1 MFGVLKMIGLKRGT
15 VKLLNHEK
23 EWELEAQ
30 RTIFRLYKIF
40 GTVARDIQHVGS
52 TAILAIKAKPIIDIV
67 VAVDEFKDVLA
78 LEAELNHNGFYYR
91 PNANLEDQLLFAC
104 GSYYDGTG
112 DLQTHFIH
120 VVLADSMEWINYIN
134 FRDYLNKTPTVAK
147 AYEDLKIS
155 LASEAPVD
163 KGRERYLRGKHDFI
177 VYTLRKAL
185 VNFYLGKTVKV
196 KIDRPIGST
205 HPKHADL
212 IYPVNYGYIPG
223 VLGGD
228 GEELDV
234 YLLGVD
240 NRVKEYT
247 ARVIGIVHRHN
258 DVEDKLVAAPEG
270 ISFTQKEIA
279 EAIHFQEQYYES
291 EIETMPQLSFI
302 SKEPINKGWS
312 CDKKY
317 CVTADDGVKYLLRVT
332 PEEKSSNRADMFRM
346 QQQVA
351 ALGVSMCKPVE
362 FGKCDEGVY
371 TVQTW
376 VDGKD
381 AEEII
386 PYLADSEQYAFGLE
400 AGRILKVIHSIP
412 APENHPD
419 WEPRFNAKMDRK
431 IKMYKECPIKF
442 DGAEDIIAYIESNRH
457 LLANRPQT
465 FQHGDYHIGNMMIEK
480 NKIVIIDFDRY
491 DFGDP
496 WEEFNRI
503 VWCAQA
509 SPIFASGIINGYF
522 DNEVPLEFWKLLALY
537 ISSNMLSSIPWAIP
551 FGKSEVHTM
560 LNQAKDVLSWYKNMQ
575 KPVPTWYVKQRTDS
589 KISFIC

>member
-1 MFGVLKMIGLKRGT
+1 MIGLKRGT
-15 VKLLNHEK
+15 VKLFNHEK
-23 EWELEAQ
+23 GWELEAQ
-30 RTIFRLYKIF
+30 RTIFRLYKIL

-52 TAILAIKAKPIIDIV
+52 TSILAIKAKPIIDIV
-67 VAVDEFKDVLA
+67 VAVDDFKDVLA
-78 LEAELNHNGFYYR
+78 LESELGNDGFYNR
-91 PNANLEDQLLFAC
+91 PNVNIKDQLLFAC

-120 VVLADSMEWINYIN
+120 VVLTNSMEWTNYIN
-134 FRDYLNKTPTVAK
+134 FRDYLNKMPTVAK
-147 AYEDLKIS
+147 EYEDLKTS
-155 LASEAPVD
+155 LAAATPVD

-185 VNFYLGKTVKV
+185 VNFYLGKTIEI
-196 KIDRPIGST
+196 KIDRPIGSA
-205 HPKHADL
+205 HPKHLDL
-212 IYPVNYGYIPG
+212 VYPINYGYIPG

-234 YLLGVD
+234 YLLGVSKPI
-240 NRVKEYT
+240 KEYK

-270 ISFTQKEIA
+270 TIFTQTEIA
-279 EAIHFQEQYYES
+279 EAVHFQEQYYES
-291 EIETMPQLSFI
+291 EIETIPKLNFI
-302 SKEPINKGWS
+302 SKELINNGWS

-317 CVTADDGVKYLLRVT
+317 CVTTTDGVKYLLRVT
-332 PEEKSSNRADMFRM
+332 PKEKSANRAEMFRM

-351 ALGVSMCKPVE
+351 ALGVPMCRPIE
-362 FGKCDEGVY
+362 IGSCDEGLY

-386 PYLADSEQYAFGLE
+386 PHLNNSEQYAYGLE

-412 APENHPD
+412 APENQPD
-419 WEPRFNAKMDRK
+419 WEQRFNAKIDCK
-431 IKMYKECPIKF
+431 IEMYNDCHVKF
-442 DGAEDIIAYIESNRH
+442 EGAEDIMAYIESNRF
-457 LLANRPQT
+457 LLSNRRQSY
-465 FQHGDYHIGNMMIEK
+465 QHGDYHIGNMMIEK

-537 ISSNMLSSIPWAIP
+537 ISSNMLSSIP
-551 FGKSEVHTM
+551 
-560 LNQAKDVLSWYKNMQ
+560 
-575 KPVPTWYVKQRTDS
+575 
-589 KISFIC
+589 

>member
-1 MFGVLKMIGLKRGT
+1 MIGLKRGT
-15 VKLLNHEK
+15 LKLHNHKK

-30 RTIFRLYKIF
+30 RTIFRLHKILEA
-40 GTVARDIQHVGS
+40 VARDIQHVGS
-52 TAILAIKAKPIIDIV
+52 TSILTIKAKPIIDIA
-67 VAVDEFKDVLA
+67 VAVDDFKDVLA
-78 LEAELNHNGFYYR
+78 LEAELNHDGFYYQ
-91 PNANLEDQLLFAC
+91 PNANSEDQLLFAS

-120 VVLADSMEWINYIN
+120 FVLADSMEWINYIN
-134 FRDYLNKTPTVAK
+134 FRNYLNKMPTVAK

-155 LASEAPVD
+155 LASEASVD
-163 KGRERYLRGKHDFI
+163 KGREQYLKGKNDFI

-185 VNFYLGKTVKV
+185 INYYLGKTVKV

-205 HPKHADL
+205 HPNHADL
-212 IYPVNYGYIPG
+212 IYPVNYGYIPD

-240 NRVKEYT
+240 NPVKEYT
-247 ARVIGIVHRHN
+247 ARVIGIAHRHN

-270 ISFTQKEIA
+270 IRFTQTEIV
-279 EAIHFQEQYYES
+279 EAIYFQEQYYES
-291 EIETMPQLSFI
+291 EIETMPQLNFI

-332 PEEKSSNRADMFRM
+332 PEEKSSNRSDMFRM
-346 QQQVA
+346 QQEVA
-351 ALGVSMCKPVE
+351 ALSVSMCKPVE

-371 TVQTW
+371 NVQTW
-376 VDGKD
+376 VDGED
-381 AEEII
+381 AKEII
-386 PYLADSEQYAFGLE
+386 PHLKNTEQYSYGLE

-412 APENHPD
+412 APENQLD
-419 WEPRFNAKMDRK
+419 WEQRFNEKIDRK
-431 IKMYKECPIKF
+431 VKMYNESPIKF
-442 DGAEDIIAYIESNRH
+442 DGAEDIMGYIKSNRH
-457 LLANRPQT
+457 LLANRPQSY
-465 FQHGDYHIGNMMIEK
+465 QHGDYHIGNMMIED
-480 NKIVIIDFDRY
+480 NKIVIIDFDRC

-503 VWCAQA
+503 VWCAQV
-509 SPIFASGIINGYF
+509 SPIFASGIIDGYF
-522 DNEVPLEFWKLLALY
+522 DNQVPLEFWKLLALY

-551 FGKSEVHTM
+551 FGESEVNTM
-560 LNQAKDVLSWYKNMQ
+560 LNQAKDVLSWYNNMQ
-575 KPVPTWYVKQRTDS
+575 NPIPAWYTK
-589 KISFIC
+589 

>member
-1 MFGVLKMIGLKRGT
+1 MIGLKRGT

-30 RTIFRLYKIF
+30 RTILRLHKIL
-40 GTVARDIQHVGS
+40 GAVARDIQHVGS
-52 TAILAIKAKPIIDIV
+52 TSILTIKAKPIIDIA
-67 VAVDEFKDVLA
+67 VAVDDFKDVLA

-185 VNFYLGKTVKV
+185 VNFYLGKTIEI
-196 KIDRPIGST
+196 KIDRPIGSA
-205 HPKHADL
+205 HPKHLAL
-212 IYPVNYGYIPG
+212 VYPINYGYIPG

-228 GEELDV
+228 GKELDV
-234 YLLGVD
+234 YLLGVSKPI
-240 NRVKEYT
+240 KEYK

-270 ISFTQKEIA
+270 TIFTQTEIA
-279 EAIHFQEQYYES
+279 EAVHFQEQYYES
-291 EIETMPQLSFI
+291 EIETIPKLNFI
-302 SKEPINKGWS
+302 SKELINKGWS

-317 CVTADDGVKYLLRVT
+317 CVTTTDGVKYLLRVT
-332 PEEKSSNRADMFRM
+332 PKEKSENRAEMFRM

-412 APENHPD
+412 APENQPD

-431 IKMYKECPIKF
+431 IKMYNECPIKF
-442 DGAEDIIAYIESNRH
+442 DGAEDIMAYIESNRF
-457 LLANRPQT
+457 LLSNRPQSY
-465 FQHGDYHIGNMMIEK
+465 QHGDYHIGNMMIEK

-509 SPIFASGIINGYF
+509 SPMFASGIINGYF

-551 FGKSEVHTM
+551 FGESEVNTM
-560 LNQAKDVLSWYKNMQ
+560 INQAKDVLSWYNNMQ
-575 KPVPTWYVKQRTDS
+575 NPIPTWYIK
-589 KISFIC
+589 

>member
-1 MFGVLKMIGLKRGT
+1 MIGLKRGT

-30 RTIFRLYKIF
+30 RTIFRLYKIL

-67 VAVDEFKDVLA
+67 VAVDDFKDVLA
-78 LEAELNHNGFYYR
+78 LESELGNDGFYYR
-91 PNANLEDQLLFAC
+91 PNVNIKDQLLFAC

-120 VVLADSMEWINYIN
+120 VVLTNSMEWTNYIN
-134 FRDYLNKTPTVAK
+134 FRDYLNKMPTVAK
-147 AYEDLKIS
+147 EYEDLKTS
-155 LASEAPVD
+155 LAAATPVD

-185 VNFYLGKTVKV
+185 VNFYLGKTIEI
-196 KIDRPIGST
+196 KIDRPIGSA
-205 HPKHADL
+205 HPKHLDL
-212 IYPVNYGYIPG
+212 VYPINYGYIPG

-234 YLLGVD
+234 YLLGVSKPI
-240 NRVKEYT
+240 KEYK
-247 ARVIGIVHRHN
+247 ARVIGVVHRHN

-270 ISFTQKEIA
+270 TIFTQTEIA
-279 EAIHFQEQYYES
+279 EAVHFQEQYYES
-291 EIETMPQLSFI
+291 EIETIPKLNFI
-302 SKEPINKGWS
+302 SKELINKGWS

-317 CVTADDGVKYLLRVT
+317 CVTTTDGVKYLLRVT
-332 PEEKSSNRADMFRM
+332 PKEKSANRAEMFRM

-351 ALGVSMCKPVE
+351 ALGVPMCRPIE
-362 FGKCDEGVY
+362 IGSCDEGLY

-386 PYLADSEQYAFGLE
+386 PHLNNSEQYAYGLE

-412 APENHPD
+412 APENQPD
-419 WEPRFNAKMDRK
+419 WEQRFNAKIDRK
-431 IKMYKECPIKF
+431 IEMYNDCHVKF
-442 DGAEDIIAYIESNRH
+442 EGAEDIMAYIESNRF
-457 LLANRPQT
+457 LLSNRRQSY
-465 FQHGDYHIGNMMIEK
+465 QHGDYHIGNMMIEK

-551 FGKSEVHTM
+551 FGESEVNTM
-560 LNQAKDVLSWYKNMQ
+560 LNQAKDVLSWYNNMHN
-575 KPVPTWYVKQRTDS
+575 PIPTWYIK
-589 KISFIC
+589 

>member
-1 MFGVLKMIGLKRGT
+1 MIGLKRGT
-15 VKLLNHEK
+15 VKLFNHEK
-23 EWELEAQ
+23 GWELEAQ
-30 RTIFRLYKIF
+30 RTIFRLYKIL

-52 TAILAIKAKPIIDIV
+52 TSILAIKAKPIIDIV
-67 VAVDEFKDVLA
+67 VAVDDFKDVLA
-78 LEAELNHNGFYYR
+78 LESELGNDGFYYR
-91 PNANLEDQLLFAC
+91 PNVNIKDQLLFAC

-120 VVLADSMEWINYIN
+120 VVLTNSMEWTNYIN
-134 FRDYLNKTPTVAK
+134 FRDYLNKMPTVAK
-147 AYEDLKIS
+147 EYEDLKTS
-155 LASEAPVD
+155 LAAATPVD

-185 VNFYLGKTVKV
+185 VNFYLGKTIEI
-196 KIDRPIGST
+196 KIDRPIGSA
-205 HPKHADL
+205 HPKHLDL
-212 IYPVNYGYIPG
+212 VYPINYGYIPG

-234 YLLGVD
+234 YLLGVSKPI
-240 NRVKEYT
+240 KEYK
-247 ARVIGIVHRHN
+247 ARVIGVVHRHN

-270 ISFTQKEIA
+270 TIFTQTEIA
-279 EAIHFQEQYYES
+279 EAVHFQEQYYES
-291 EIETMPQLSFI
+291 EIETIPKLNFI
-302 SKEPINKGWS
+302 SKELINKGWS

-317 CVTADDGVKYLLRVT
+317 CVTTTDGVKYLLRVT
-332 PEEKSSNRADMFRM
+332 PKEKSANRAEMFRM

-351 ALGVSMCKPVE
+351 ALGVPMCRPIE
-362 FGKCDEGVY
+362 IGSCDEGLY

-386 PYLADSEQYAFGLE
+386 PHLNNSEQYAYGLE

-412 APENHPD
+412 APENQPD
-419 WEPRFNAKMDRK
+419 WEQRFNAKIDRK
-431 IKMYKECPIKF
+431 IEMYNDCHVKF
-442 DGAEDIIAYIESNRH
+442 EGAEDIMAYIESNRF
-457 LLANRPQT
+457 LLSNRRQSY
-465 FQHGDYHIGNMMIEK
+465 QHGDYHIGNMMIEK

-551 FGKSEVHTM
+551 FGESEVNTM
-560 LNQAKDVLSWYKNMQ
+560 LNQAKDVLSWYNNMHN
-575 KPVPTWYVKQRTDS
+575 PIPTWYIK
-589 KISFIC
+589 

>member
-1 MFGVLKMIGLKRGT
+1 MIGLKRGT

-23 EWELEAQ
+23 AWEFEAQ
-30 RTIFRLYKIF
+30 RTIFRLYKIL

-67 VAVDEFKDVLA
+67 VAVDDFKDVLA
-78 LEAELNHNGFYYR
+78 LESELGNDGFYYR
-91 PNANLEDQLLFAC
+91 PNVNIKDQLLFAC
-104 GSYYDGTG
+104 GSYYDRTG

-120 VVLADSMEWINYIN
+120 VVFTNSMEWTNYIN
-134 FRDYLNKTPTVAK
+134 FRDYLNKMPMVAK
-147 AYEDLKIS
+147 EYEDLKTS
-155 LASEAPVD
+155 LAAATPVD

-185 VNFYLGKTVKV
+185 VNFYLGKTIEI
-196 KIDRPIGST
+196 KIDRPIGSA
-205 HPKHADL
+205 HPKHLDL
-212 IYPVNYGYIPG
+212 VYPINYGYIPG

-228 GEELDV
+228 GEKLDV
-234 YLLGVD
+234 YLLGVSKPI
-240 NRVKEYT
+240 KEYK

-270 ISFTQKEIA
+270 TIFTQTEIA
-279 EAIHFQEQYYES
+279 EAVHFQEQYYES
-291 EIETMPQLSFI
+291 EIETIPKLNFI
-302 SKEPINKGWS
+302 SKELINKGWS

-317 CVTADDGVKYLLRVT
+317 CVTTTDGVKYLLRVT
-332 PEEKSSNRADMFRM
+332 PKEKSENRAEMFRM

-351 ALGVSMCKPVE
+351 ALGVPMCRPIE
-362 FGKCDEGVY
+362 YGSCDEGVY

-386 PYLADSEQYAFGLE
+386 PHLNDFEQYSYGLE

-412 APENHPD
+412 TPENQPD
-419 WEPRFNAKMDRK
+419 WEQRFNAKIDRN
-431 IKMYKECPIKF
+431 IKMYNDCPVKF
-442 DGAEDIIAYIESNRH
+442 DGAEDIRVYIESNRF
-457 LLANRPQT
+457 LLSNRPQYY
-465 FQHGDYHIGNMMIEK
+465 QHGDYHIGNMMIEK

-509 SPIFASGIINGYF
+509 SPMFASGIINGYF

-551 FGKSEVHTM
+551 FGESEVNTM
-560 LNQAKDVLSWYKNMQ
+560 INQAKDVLSWYNNMQ
-575 KPVPTWYVKQRTDS
+575 NPIPTWYIK
-589 KISFIC
+589 

>member
-1 MFGVLKMIGLKRGT
+1 MIGLKRGT

-30 RTIFRLYKIF
+30 RTIFRLHKIL
-40 GTVARDIQHVGS
+40 GAVARDIQHVGS
-52 TAILAIKAKPIIDIV
+52 TSILTIKAKPIIDIA
-67 VAVDEFKDVLA
+67 VAVDDFKDVLA

-163 KGRERYLRGKHDFI
+163 KGREQYLKGKNDFI
-177 VYTLRKAL
+177 VYTLRKTL
-185 VNFYLGKTVKV
+185 VNYYLGKTVKV

-240 NRVKEYT
+240 TRVKEYT

-332 PEEKSSNRADMFRM
+332 PEEKSANRADMFRM

-351 ALGVSMCKPVE
+351 TLGVSMCKPVE

-386 PYLADSEQYAFGLE
+386 PYLADSEQYAFGLK

-412 APENHPD
+412 APENQPD

-431 IKMYKECPIKF
+431 IKMYNESPIKF

-551 FGKSEVHTM
+551 FGESEVHTM

-575 KPVPTWYVKQRTDS
+575 KPVPTWYVKQRTNS

>member
-1 MFGVLKMIGLKRGT
+1 MIGLKRGT
-15 VKLLNHEK
+15 VKLFNHEK
-23 EWELEAQ
+23 GWELEAQ
-30 RTIFRLYKIF
+30 ITIFRLYKIL

-52 TAILAIKAKPIIDIV
+52 TSILAIKAKPIIDIV
-67 VAVDEFKDVLA
+67 VAVDDFKDVLA
-78 LEAELNHNGFYYR
+78 LESELGNDGFYYR
-91 PNANLEDQLLFAC
+91 PNVNIKDQLLFAC

-112 DLQTHFIH
+112 YLQTHFIH
-120 VVLADSMEWINYIN
+120 VVLTNSMEWTNYIN
-134 FRDYLNKTPTVAK
+134 FRDYLNKMPTVAK
-147 AYEDLKIS
+147 EYEDLKTS
-155 LASEAPVD
+155 LAAATPVD

-185 VNFYLGKTVKV
+185 VNFYLGKTIEI
-196 KIDRPIGST
+196 KIDRPIGSA
-205 HPKHADL
+205 HPKHLDL
-212 IYPVNYGYIPG
+212 VYPINYGYIPG

-234 YLLGVD
+234 YLLGVSKPI
-240 NRVKEYT
+240 KEYK
-247 ARVIGIVHRHN
+247 ARVIGVVHRHN

-270 ISFTQKEIA
+270 TIFTQTEIA
-279 EAIHFQEQYYES
+279 EAVYFQEQYYES
-291 EIETMPQLSFI
+291 EIETIPKLNFI
-302 SKEPINKGWS
+302 SKELINKGWS

-317 CVTADDGVKYLLRVT
+317 CVTTTDGVKYLLRVT
-332 PEEKSSNRADMFRM
+332 PKEKSANRAEMFRM

-351 ALGVSMCKPVE
+351 ALGVPMCRPIE
-362 FGKCDEGVY
+362 IGSCDEGLY

-386 PYLADSEQYAFGLE
+386 PHLNNSEQYAYGLE

-412 APENHPD
+412 APENQPD
-419 WEPRFNAKMDRK
+419 WEQRFNAKIDRK
-431 IKMYKECPIKF
+431 IEMYNDCHVKF
-442 DGAEDIIAYIESNRH
+442 EGAEDIMAYIESNRF
-457 LLANRPQT
+457 LLSNRRQSY
-465 FQHGDYHIGNMMIEK
+465 QHGDYHIGNMMIEK

-551 FGKSEVHTM
+551 FGESEVNTM
-560 LNQAKDVLSWYKNMQ
+560 LNQAKDVLSWYNNMHN
-575 KPVPTWYVKQRTDS
+575 PIPTWYIK
-589 KISFIC
+589 

>member
-1 MFGVLKMIGLKRGT
+1 MIGLKRGT
-15 VKLLNHEK
+15 VKLFNHEK
-23 EWELEAQ
+23 GWGLEAQ
-30 RTIFRLYKIF
+30 RTIFRLYKIL

-52 TAILAIKAKPIIDIV
+52 TSILAIKAKPIIDIV
-67 VAVDEFKDVLA
+67 VAVDDFKAVLA
-78 LEAELNHNGFYYR
+78 LESELGNDGFYYR
-91 PNANLEDQLLFAC
+91 PNVNIKDQLLFAC

-120 VVLADSMEWINYIN
+120 VVLTNSMEWTNYIN
-134 FRDYLNKTPTVAK
+134 FRDYLNKMPTVAK
-147 AYEDLKIS
+147 EYEDLKTS
-155 LASEAPVD
+155 LAAATPVD

-185 VNFYLGKTVKV
+185 VNFYLGKTIEI
-196 KIDRPIGST
+196 KIDRPIGSA
-205 HPKHADL
+205 HPKHLDL
-212 IYPVNYGYIPG
+212 VYPINYGYIPG

-234 YLLGVD
+234 YLLGVSKPI
-240 NRVKEYT
+240 KEYK

-270 ISFTQKEIA
+270 TIFTQTEIA
-279 EAIHFQEQYYES
+279 EAVHFQEQYYES
-291 EIETMPQLSFI
+291 EIESIPKLNFI
-302 SKEPINKGWS
+302 SKELINKGWS

-317 CVTADDGVKYLLRVT
+317 CVTTTDGVKYLLRVT
-332 PEEKSSNRADMFRM
+332 PKEKSANRAEMFRM

-351 ALGVSMCKPVE
+351 ALGVPMCRPIE
-362 FGKCDEGVY
+362 IGNCDEGLY

-386 PYLADSEQYAFGLE
+386 PHLNNSEQYAYGLE

-412 APENHPD
+412 APENQPD
-419 WEPRFNAKMDRK
+419 WEQRFNAKIDRK
-431 IKMYKECPIKF
+431 IEMYNDCHVKF
-442 DGAEDIIAYIESNRH
+442 DGAEDIMAYIESNRF
-457 LLANRPQT
+457 LLSNRWQSY
-465 FQHGDYHIGNMMIEK
+465 QHGDYHIGNMMIEK

-551 FGKSEVHTM
+551 FGESEVNTM
-560 LNQAKDVLSWYKNMQ
+560 LNQAKDVLSWYNNMHN
-575 KPVPTWYVKQRTDS
+575 PIPTWYIK
-589 KISFIC
+589 

>member
-1 MFGVLKMIGLKRGT
+1 MIGLKRGT
-15 VKLLNHEK
+15 VKLFNHEK
-23 EWELEAQ
+23 GWELEAQ
-30 RTIFRLYKIF
+30 RTIFRLYKIL

-52 TAILAIKAKPIIDIV
+52 TSILAIKAKPIIDIV
-67 VAVDEFKDVLA
+67 VAVDDFKDVLA
-78 LEAELNHNGFYYR
+78 LESELGNDGFYYR
-91 PNANLEDQLLFAC
+91 PNVNIKDQLLFAC

-120 VVLADSMEWINYIN
+120 VVLTNSMEWISYIN
-134 FRDYLNKTPTVAK
+134 FRDYLNKMPTVAK
-147 AYEDLKIS
+147 EYEDLKTS
-155 LASEAPVD
+155 LAAATPVD

-185 VNFYLGKTVKV
+185 VNFYLGKTIEM
-196 KIDRPIGST
+196 KIDRPIGSA
-205 HPKHADL
+205 HPKHLDL
-212 IYPVNYGYIPG
+212 VYPINYGYIPG

-234 YLLGVD
+234 YLLGVSKPI
-240 NRVKEYT
+240 KEYK

-270 ISFTQKEIA
+270 TIFTQKEIA
-279 EAIHFQEQYYES
+279 EAVHFQEQYYER
-291 EIETMPQLSFI
+291 EIETIPKLNFI
-302 SKEPINKGWS
+302 SKELINKGWS

-317 CVTADDGVKYLLRVT
+317 CVTTADGVKYLLRVT
-332 PEEKSSNRADMFRM
+332 PKEKSANRAEIFRM
-346 QQQVA
+346 QKQVA
-351 ALGVSMCKPVE
+351 ALGVPMCRPIE
-362 FGKCDEGVY
+362 FGSCDEGVY

-386 PYLADSEQYAFGLE
+386 PHLNNSEQYAYGLE

-412 APENHPD
+412 APQNQPD
-419 WEPRFNAKMDRK
+419 WEQRFNAKIDRK
-431 IKMYKECPIKF
+431 IQMYNDCPVKF
-442 DGAEDIIAYIESNRH
+442 NGAEDIMAYIETNRFLLSNR
-457 LLANRPQT
+457 RQSY
-465 FQHGDYHIGNMMIEK
+465 QHGDYHIGNMMIEK

-551 FGKSEVHTM
+551 FGESEVNTM
-560 LNQAKDVLSWYKNMQ
+560 LNQAKDVLSWYNNMHN
-575 KPVPTWYVKQRTDS
+575 PIPTWYIK
-589 KISFIC
+589 

>member
-1 MFGVLKMIGLKRGT
+1 M
-15 VKLLNHEK
+15 
-23 EWELEAQ
+23 
-30 RTIFRLYKIF
+30 
-40 GTVARDIQHVGS
+40 ARDIQHVGS
-52 TAILAIKAKPIIDIV
+52 TSILAIKAKPIIDIV
-67 VAVDEFKDVLA
+67 VAVDDFKDVLA
-78 LEAELNHNGFYYR
+78 LESELGNDGFYYR
-91 PNANLEDQLLFAC
+91 PNVNIKDQLLFAC

-120 VVLADSMEWINYIN
+120 VVLTNSMEWTNYIN
-134 FRDYLNKTPTVAK
+134 FRDYLNKMPTVAK
-147 AYEDLKIS
+147 EYEDLKTS
-155 LASEAPVD
+155 LAAATPVD

-185 VNFYLGKTVKV
+185 VNFYLGKTIEI
-196 KIDRPIGST
+196 KIDRPIGSA
-205 HPKHADL
+205 HPKHLDL
-212 IYPVNYGYIPG
+212 VYPINYGYIPG

-234 YLLGVD
+234 YLLGVSKPI
-240 NRVKEYT
+240 KEYK

-270 ISFTQKEIA
+270 TIFTQTEIA
-279 EAIHFQEQYYES
+279 EAVHFQEQYYES
-291 EIETMPQLSFI
+291 EIETIPKLNFI
-302 SKEPINKGWS
+302 SKELINNGWS

-317 CVTADDGVKYLLRVT
+317 CVTTTDGVKYLLRVT
-332 PEEKSSNRADMFRM
+332 PKEKSANRAEMFRM

-351 ALGVSMCKPVE
+351 ALGVPMCRPIE
-362 FGKCDEGVY
+362 IGSCDEGLY

-386 PYLADSEQYAFGLE
+386 PHLNNSEQYAYGLE

-412 APENHPD
+412 APENQPD
-419 WEPRFNAKMDRK
+419 WEQRFNAKIDCK
-431 IKMYKECPIKF
+431 IEMYNDCHVKF
-442 DGAEDIIAYIESNRH
+442 EGAEDIMAYIESNRF
-457 LLANRPQT
+457 LLSNRRQSY
-465 FQHGDYHIGNMMIEK
+465 QHGDYHIGNMMIEK

-551 FGKSEVHTM
+551 FGESEVNTM
-560 LNQAKDVLSWYKNMQ
+560 LNQAKDVLSWYNNMHN
-575 KPVPTWYVKQRTDS
+575 PIPTWYIK
-589 KISFIC
+589 

>member
-1 MFGVLKMIGLKRGT
+1 MIGLKRGT
-15 VKLLNHEK
+15 VKLFNHEK
-23 EWELEAQ
+23 GWELEAQ
-30 RTIFRLYKIF
+30 RTIFRLYKIL

-52 TAILAIKAKPIIDIV
+52 TSILAIKAKPIIDIV
-67 VAVDEFKDVLA
+67 VAVDDFKDVLA
-78 LEAELNHNGFYYR
+78 LESELGNDGFYYR
-91 PNANLEDQLLFAC
+91 PNVNIKDQLLFAC

-120 VVLADSMEWINYIN
+120 VVLTNSMEWTNYIN
-134 FRDYLNKTPTVAK
+134 FRDYLNKMPTVAK
-147 AYEDLKIS
+147 EYEDLKTS
-155 LASEAPVD
+155 LAAATPVD

-185 VNFYLGKTVKV
+185 VNFYLGKTIEI
-196 KIDRPIGST
+196 KIDRPIGSA
-205 HPKHADL
+205 HPKHLDL
-212 IYPVNYGYIPG
+212 VYPINYGYIPG

-234 YLLGVD
+234 YLLGVSKPI
-240 NRVKEYT
+240 KEYK

-270 ISFTQKEIA
+270 TIFTQTEIA
-279 EAIHFQEQYYES
+279 EAVHFQEQYYES
-291 EIETMPQLSFI
+291 EIETIPKLNFI
-302 SKEPINKGWS
+302 SKELINNGWS

-317 CVTADDGVKYLLRVT
+317 CVTTTDGVKYLLRVT
-332 PEEKSSNRADMFRM
+332 PKEKSANRAEMFRM

-351 ALGVSMCKPVE
+351 ALGVPMCRPIE
-362 FGKCDEGVY
+362 IGSCDEGLY

-386 PYLADSEQYAFGLE
+386 PHLNNSEQYAYGLE

-412 APENHPD
+412 APENQPD
-419 WEPRFNAKMDRK
+419 WEQRFNAKIDCK
-431 IKMYKECPIKF
+431 IEMYNDCHVKF
-442 DGAEDIIAYIESNRH
+442 EGAEDIMAYIESNRF
-457 LLANRPQT
+457 LLSNRRQSY
-465 FQHGDYHIGNMMIEK
+465 QHGDYHIGNMMIEK

-522 DNEVPLEFWKLLALY
+522 DNEVPLEYWKLLALY

-551 FGKSEVHTM
+551 FGESEVNTM
-560 LNQAKDVLSWYKNMQ
+560 LNQAKDVLSWYNNMHN
-575 KPVPTWYVKQRTDS
+575 PIPTWYIK
-589 KISFIC
+589 

>member
-1 MFGVLKMIGLKRGT
+1 MIGLKRGT
-15 VKLLNHEK
+15 VKLFNHEK
-23 EWELEAQ
+23 GWELEAQ
-30 RTIFRLYKIF
+30 RTIFRLYKIL

-52 TAILAIKAKPIIDIV
+52 TSILAIKAKPIIDIV
-67 VAVDEFKDVLA
+67 VAVDDFKDVLA
-78 LEAELNHNGFYYR
+78 LESELGNDGFYYR
-91 PNANLEDQLLFAC
+91 PNVNIKDQLLFAC

-120 VVLADSMEWINYIN
+120 VVLTNSMEWTNYIN
-134 FRDYLNKTPTVAK
+134 FRDYLNKMPTVAK
-147 AYEDLKIS
+147 EYEDLKTS
-155 LASEAPVD
+155 LAAATPVD

-185 VNFYLGKTVKV
+185 VNFYLGKTIEI
-196 KIDRPIGST
+196 KIDRPIGSA
-205 HPKHADL
+205 HPKHLDL
-212 IYPVNYGYIPG
+212 VYPINYGYIPG

-234 YLLGVD
+234 YLLGVSKPI
-240 NRVKEYT
+240 KEYK

-270 ISFTQKEIA
+270 TIFTQTEIA
-279 EAIHFQEQYYES
+279 EAVHFQEQYYES
-291 EIETMPQLSFI
+291 EIETIPKLNFI
-302 SKEPINKGWS
+302 SKELINNGWS

-317 CVTADDGVKYLLRVT
+317 CVTTTDGVKYLLRVT
-332 PEEKSSNRADMFRM
+332 PKEKSANRAEMFRM

-351 ALGVSMCKPVE
+351 ALGVPMCRPIE
-362 FGKCDEGVY
+362 IGSCDEGLY

-386 PYLADSEQYAFGLE
+386 PHLNNSEQYAYGLE

-412 APENHPD
+412 APENQPD
-419 WEPRFNAKMDRK
+419 WEQRFNAKIDCK
-431 IKMYKECPIKF
+431 IEMYNDCHVKF
-442 DGAEDIIAYIESNRH
+442 EGAEDIMAYIESNRF
-457 LLANRPQT
+457 LLSNRRQSY
-465 FQHGDYHIGNMMIEK
+465 QHGDYHIGNMMIEK

-551 FGKSEVHTM
+551 LGESEVNTM
-560 LNQAKDVLSWYKNMQ
+560 LNQAKDVLSWYNNMHN
-575 KPVPTWYVKQRTDS
+575 PIPTWYIK
-589 KISFIC
+589 

>member
-1 MFGVLKMIGLKRGT
+1 
-15 VKLLNHEK
+15 
-23 EWELEAQ
+23 
-30 RTIFRLYKIF
+30 
-40 GTVARDIQHVGS
+40 
-52 TAILAIKAKPIIDIV
+52 
-67 VAVDEFKDVLA
+67 
-78 LEAELNHNGFYYR
+78 
-91 PNANLEDQLLFAC
+91 
-104 GSYYDGTG
+104 
-112 DLQTHFIH
+112 
-120 VVLADSMEWINYIN
+120 
-134 FRDYLNKTPTVAK
+134 
-147 AYEDLKIS
+147 
-155 LASEAPVD
+155 
-163 KGRERYLRGKHDFI
+163 
-177 VYTLRKAL
+177 
-185 VNFYLGKTVKV
+185 
-196 KIDRPIGST
+196 
-205 HPKHADL
+205 
-212 IYPVNYGYIPG
+212 
-223 VLGGD
+223 
-228 GEELDV
+228 
-234 YLLGVD
+234 
-240 NRVKEYT
+240 
-247 ARVIGIVHRHN
+247 
-258 DVEDKLVAAPEG
+258 
-270 ISFTQKEIA
+270 
-279 EAIHFQEQYYES
+279 
-291 EIETMPQLSFI
+291 MPQLSFI

-332 PEEKSSNRADMFRM
+332 PEEKSANRAEMFRM

-386 PYLADSEQYAFGLE
+386 PYLTDSEQYAFGLE

-412 APENHPD
+412 APENQPD

-431 IKMYKECPIKF
+431 IKMYNECPIKF

-551 FGKSEVHTM
+551 FGESEVHTM